1 MASWQQSLWLCDI
14 PMNKS
19 YPWYPICC
27 FASPCTQEPHTSHK
41 ENLLKN
47 LYIRSI
53 WLVDTPC
60 GIPLA
65 PYTSNDVY
73 CKDLSPN
80 IEKAYQELWL
90 PAPGYELVQT
100 LETCHLLLAM
110 SWSPKQTHNSCQ
122 QGTKIKYKQQGKDK
136 GTFMGCYR
144 LKP

>member
-1 MASWQQSLWLCDI
+1 MLFRI
-14 PMNKS
+14 TMH
-19 YPWYPICC
+19 
-27 FASPCTQEPHTSHK
+27 TGTPHQPQGESVK
-41 ENLLKN
+41 KP
-47 LYIRSI
+47 LYQTNMTNWHCLRHSFG
-53 WLVDTPC
+53 TT
-60 GIPLA
+60 
-65 PYTSNDVY
+65 YTNNDVH

-110 SWSPKQTHNSCQ
+110 SWSPKQTHNSCEQ
-122 QGTKIKYKQQGKDK
+122 STKIKYKQQGKDK